1 MIVPCAALWPKR
13 DPVDRILHWWAIA
26 GHLGAPLDR
35 ARPFLIGI
43 RGAKEGDLETH
54 QPVHRAAY
62 DDTFVFIPP
71 AELGPTVTFPGAT
84 HAYQRDSKLS
94 PDVDGD
100 KRGDVGSIRCGRYE
114 LKDMGS
120 QPYPIFL
127 LTNQD
132 GTGQIPAHRD
142 TDHDGVISEAEAARS
157 ESATKGAQV
166 NSQGHYATAV
176 LFHTGFDAPPDAD
189 HRSSIACQTA
199 SLKWL
204 QLMRERAKP
213 CGGVIDYVLINAWD
227 LVPIAEEERR
237 KRMGE
242 EKIA

>member
-13 DPVDRILHWWAIA
+13 DPLDFLLHWWGIA
-26 GHLGAPLDR
+26 EALGAPR
-35 ARPFLIGI
+35 TRTRPFLIGI
-43 RGAKEGDLETH
+43 RGAKECDAETH
-54 QPVHRAAY
+54 KPVHRPAY

-71 AELGPTVTFPGAT
+71 AEVGPTVVFPGAT

-127 LTNQD
+127 LTNTD

-142 TDHDGVISEAEAARS
+142 TDHDGVISEAEAQRS
-157 ESATKGAQV
+157 ETATKGAQV
-166 NSQGHYATAV
+166 NKTGHYATAV
-176 LFHTGFDAPPDAD
+176 LFHTGFDAPADAK

-213 CGGVIDYVLINAWD
+213 TGGVIDYVLVNAWD
-227 LVPIAEEERR
+227 LVPIADEARR